1 MQVRSGMMTT
11 LPRRISNG
19 QSGIKLLAF
28 TLVSVVSMSSF
39 ASATPQSVADCQ
51 KIHAHDKAK
60 IQACIVGL
68 KK

>member
-1 MQVRSGMMTT
+1 MKNLLNM
-11 LPRRISNG
+11 
-19 QSGIKLLAF
+19 LAF
-28 TLVSVVSMSSF
+28 TLISVVSMSSF
-39 ASATPQSVADCQ
+39 ASATPQSAADCQ